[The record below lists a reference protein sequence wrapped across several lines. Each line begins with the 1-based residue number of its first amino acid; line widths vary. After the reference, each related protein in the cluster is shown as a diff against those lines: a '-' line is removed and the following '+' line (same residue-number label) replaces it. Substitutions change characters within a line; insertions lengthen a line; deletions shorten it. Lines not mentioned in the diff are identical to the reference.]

1 MTMLFCSAVVSPGRA
16 NTRLTGALLTAAH
29 VPGDLSQ
36 SLDTAERYLLESNA
50 TVAAHVRKVRGLFFG
65 GRTNVPVDAST
76 LATVESALTRLIG
89 NFPSDLTSAKAH
101 AQAELLTSVSV
112 FATLYGLRKRH
123 AELMQRCSL
132 LASTALDLLSAPT
145 EEGAEMLKVMK
156 ARAQAVAAQPLF
168 AESKTHATLMQGHT
182 AGTELVVGVP
192 VDPTQCLGALAFGSP
207 SSAPWPADQH
217 PVVATLDQH
226 AKSTFVAVARTEE
239 AVGETTLYDDKVTRD
254 MGFAPVFVDATSG
267 EEVTSVTSLRRLVT
281 GGVDVRFTAV
291 SPAAAPAPAPAAAAP
306 VIVPPPPVTGSPS
319 SPTASSVSTVVAT
332 SKASS
337 AGTILTPPGS
347 AKPPSPKTTPKGA
360 SAPPPSS
367 ARLPSPK
374 AADVPPIDETKEAAP
389 AAEDSKEDGSTLR
402 GPEAGPIPDP
412 FADAFPSP
420 RSTSQPDP
428 GTNEA
433 WEPDAG
439 GLPSSVAFTF
449 DDVVNNADE
458 LPPSQPEEKG
468 DEEDGPTLR
477 DPAVSESDPFADA
490 FPDSPSQEDPATE
503 EAWQG
508 PSDPSGPATFSL
520 EDLMEPSAPPKAAK
534 KAESEKTAWSG
545 DRRGNDA

>member
-16 NTRLTGALLTAAH
+16 NTRLSGALLTAAH

-89 NFPSDLTSAKAH
+89 NFPSDLASAKAH
-101 AQAELLTSVSV
+101 TQAELLTSVSV

-132 LASTALDLLSAPT
+132 LASTAMDLLSAPT

-192 VDPTQCLGALAFGSP
+192 VDPAQCLGALAFGSP

-226 AKSTFVAVARTEE
+226 TKSTFVVVTRTKE

-254 MGFAPVFVDATSG
+254 MGFAPMFVDATTG

-306 VIVPPPPVTGSPS
+306 VIVPPPVTGSPS
-319 SPTASSVSTVVAT
+319 SPTASSVSTAVAT

-337 AGTILTPPGS
+337 AGTIPTPPGS
-347 AKPPSPKTTPKGA
+347 AKAPSPKTTPKGA
-360 SAPPPSS
+360 SAPPP
-367 ARLPSPK
+367 K
-374 AADVPPIDETKEAAP
+374 ASDGGTEDKLLKAYIRYA
-389 AAEDSKEDGSTLR
+389 AAEGYDLKDPGLLSHDNVRTALRKLWPTEPETPTPSQINEYTDKLLNGDGSNDDE
-402 GPEAGPIPDP
+402 P
-412 FADAFPSP
+412 AF
-420 RSTSQPDP
+420 
-428 GTNEA
+428 E
-433 WEPDAG
+433 
-439 GLPSSVAFTF
+439 
-449 DDVVNNADE
+449 VNT
-458 LPPSQPEEKG
+458 
-468 DEEDGPTLR
+468 PTQ
-477 DPAVSESDPFADA
+477 SEI
-490 FPDSPSQEDPATE
+490 
-503 EAWQG
+503 
-508 PSDPSGPATFSL
+508 L
-520 EDLMEPSAPPKAAK
+520 EHEQ
-534 KAESEKTAWSG
+534 TGQW
-545 DRRGNDA
+545 RWT